1 MEEQLRF
8 LVTEAC
14 KHPPGSPK
22 RQKLLTQV
30 IRLSA
35 KKLWRDNSPY
45 YQDALQQT
53 WLYFC
58 RNVCEGTTGQAYNPD
73 LGSVAT
79 WLNVYL
85 RRRLQDFYRN
95 QQRQQAR
102 TISATIV
109 QSRSGDEQQFINPIE
124 NIAAEPEV
132 PPMLEIVRSWAEAD
146 PDGQLRSTHI
156 QGHPQVNCQTLILK
170 RLPPEESWKD
180 LAQEF
185 GVSVSTL
192 SSFYQRQCI
201 SRMRKFAEIEG
212 FL

>member
-1 MEEQLRF
+1 M
-8 LVTEAC
+8 
-14 KHPPGSPK
+14 
-22 RQKLLTQV
+22 
-30 IRLSA
+30 IRLSG
-35 KKLWRDNSPY
+35 KKLWRDSSPH

-58 RNVCEGTTGQAYNPD
+58 RNVCEGATGQAYDPD
-73 LGSVAT
+73 LGSVTT

-102 TISATIV
+102 TVSATFT
-109 QSRSGDEQQFINPIE
+109 QSRSGDEQQLINPIE
-124 NIAAEPEV
+124 NIAAEPQA
-132 PPMLEIVRSWAEAD
+132 PPMLELVRNWVETDAE
-146 PDGQLRSTHI
+146 GELRSTHI
-156 QGHPQVNCQTLILK
+156 QGHPQVNCQVLILK
-170 RLPPEESWKD
+170 RLPPEVSWKD

-201 SRMRKFAEIEG
+201 PRMRKFAEIEG